1 MKSLKNWARA
11 PARMAEKRGRFQ
23 GSKKVGVVVVVVVDK
38 DDLVLLTEVKSATVI
53 TSICQYPSEM
63 RR

>member
-1 MKSLKNWARA
+1 VVKSLKNWARA

-23 GSKKVGVVVVVVVDK
+23 GSKKVGVVDK
-38 DDLVLLTEVKSATVI
+38 DDVVLLTEVKSATVI
-53 TSICQYPSEM
+53 TSICQYLSEM

>member
-23 GSKKVGVVVVVVVDK
+23 GSKKVGVVVVVDK

>member
-1 MKSLKNWARA
+1 MKNWARA

-23 GSKKVGVVVVVVVDK
+23 GSKKVGVVVVVDK

>member
-23 GSKKVGVVVVVVVDK
+23 GSKKVGVVVVDK
-38 DDLVLLTEVKSATVI
+38 DDVVLLTEVKSATVI

>member
-23 GSKKVGVVVVVVVDK
+23 GSKKVGVVVVVVDK
-38 DDLVLLTEVKSATVI
+38 DDVVLLTEVKSATVI